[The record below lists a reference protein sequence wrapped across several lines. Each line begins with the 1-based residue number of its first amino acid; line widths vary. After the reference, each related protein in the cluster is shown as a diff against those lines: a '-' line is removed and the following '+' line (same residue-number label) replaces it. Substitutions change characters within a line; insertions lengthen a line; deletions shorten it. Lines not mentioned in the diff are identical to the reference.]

1 MIRGGV
7 DMLTWTMSISFVV
20 IICIWVWYVYVGRYM
35 TDYRKAKKEIIAY
48 VQSYKKRCTSNNRF
62 VVTVES
68 LQDSFREYDVQTI
81 EKVWLDLVN
90 SRIIERDPKDQEW
103 CVR

>member
-1 MIRGGV
+1 MNMWMWIIGV
-7 DMLTWTMSISFVV
+7 SFIAV
-20 IICIWVWYVYVGRYM
+20 IGIWIWYVYIGRYI

-48 VQSYKKRCTSNNRF
+48 VQSYKRRCNGNNRF

-68 LQDSFREYDVQTI
+68 LQDCFREYDVRTI
-81 EKVWLDLVN
+81 EKVWLELI
-90 SRIIERDPKDQEW
+90 RLRLIEEDIQDNEW